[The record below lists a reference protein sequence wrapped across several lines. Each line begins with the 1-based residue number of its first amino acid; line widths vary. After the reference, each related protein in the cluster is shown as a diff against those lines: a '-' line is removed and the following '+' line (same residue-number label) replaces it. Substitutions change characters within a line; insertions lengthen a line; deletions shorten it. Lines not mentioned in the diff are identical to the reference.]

1 MAIEFDCPRCSATI
15 RVPDAYSGRQGR
27 CPQCNERLL
36 VPLVAVPDASAQVA
50 VQHSAGFSA
59 QAPPAGPSFSSGPP
73 RADVSS
79 GPVMVVAEMS
89 VPAAPVG
96 AAVPGPAVAVA
107 DASAPAAPASAS
119 GAVGLPVGPGAGSS
133 ASPRRG
139 RSKTSRFN
147 RRRPSRA
154 LVIGIPAIGF
164 LLLLAILALSIP
176 GGPELQGELKG
187 RLLVEKSLPRTVVPW
202 SDAGV
207 SGEQQQALQA
217 ALTENPE
224 TFSSELLVC
233 RVLGTASGLEIQLT
247 AATGARWCAVNLHDA
262 GQKALALWLKQQR
275 VRLGE
280 QRRAEMIQTLSAW
293 CQDKLRQ
300 INGEQITI
308 DAAGARDNGV
318 LTATVDSL
326 GYAVQARAG
335 KRLLRAAAEDDTG
348 WLYFCVPA
356 DTESLV
362 VEGRSHETSG
372 LLFPGRYEV
381 TFDAAPAA
389 PAAPSAKAASEPSAA
404 GDADGP
410 EMQKAPGNESG
421 MEGAEESPSADG
433 TDSGEKSMQK
443 QDAFG
448 GAMKGMFRSEMTDE
462 ESMETDAEMETE
474 MKMETPKE
482 GSPAMKKA
490 AVRGRKKSTAE

>member
-36 VPLVAVPDASAQVA
+36 VPLVAVPDTSAQVA
-50 VQHSAGFSA
+50 MQQSAGLTVQAPPVVSPLTSEMPRAEASA
-59 QAPPAGPSFSSGPP
+59 GPAMVVPETAVSGPPAGP
-73 RADVSS
+73 V
-79 GPVMVVAEMS
+79 
-89 VPAAPVG
+89 VPAA
-96 AAVPGPAVAVA
+96 
-107 DASAPAAPASAS
+107 AS
-119 GAVGLPVGPGAGSS
+119 VT
-133 ASPRRG
+133 SPRRG
-139 RSKTSRFN
+139 RTKSSRFN

-176 GGPELQGELKG
+176 GGPELQGTLKG
-187 RLLVEKSLPRTVVPW
+187 RLLAEKSLPRTIVSW
-202 SDAGV
+202 SDTGV

-233 RVLGTASGLEIQLT
+233 RVLGTSAGLEIQLT
-247 AATGARWCAVNLHDA
+247 AATGARWCAVNPHDA

-280 QRRAEMIQTLSAW
+280 QRRSEMLQTLSAW

-300 INGEQITI
+300 INGEQIAI

-318 LTATVDSL
+318 LNATVDSL
-326 GYAVQARAG
+326 GYAVQARVG
-335 KRLLRAAAEDDTG
+335 KRLLRAAAEDDMG
-348 WLYFCVPA
+348 WLYFCIPA
-356 DTESLV
+356 ETESLV
-362 VEGRSHETSG
+362 VEGRSHATAG

-381 TFDAAPAA
+381 TVDASPSA
-389 PAAPSAKAASEPSAA
+389 PAAPSEAVPSEASPSKPSA
-404 GDADGP
+404 GDDAEQP
-410 EMQKAPGNESG
+410 EMMKDSGKDSGEDSG
-421 MEGAEESPSADG
+421 MEGAEKTPAADAADAEDMDAG
-433 TDSGEKSMQK
+433 KESMQK

-448 GAMKGMFRSEMTDE
+448 SAMKGMFGVE
-462 ESMETDAEMETE
+462 
-474 MKMETPKE
+474 
-482 GSPAMKKA
+482 
-490 AVRGRKKSTAE
+490 